1 MTTKDINIP
10 RAQDSVSDLL
20 QQSIQNGYYATAAL
34 NRIDSFFAACYEV
47 DAQVDIN
54 SMMSLG
60 RLIAEDYRET
70 VGVENEKIEHAF
82 FQLNKASQGGA
93 Q

>member
-1 MTTKDINIP
+1 MTIQDVNTPEIKDT
-10 RAQDSVSDLL
+10 ASDLL
-20 QQSIQNGYYATAAL
+20 QQSIQNGHYATAAL

-70 VGVENEKIEHAF
+70 VGVKNEKIEHAF
-82 FQLNKASQGGA
+82 FQLNKESQGGA